1 MNRATLVAGL
11 GALAA
16 AAGIACSDIVAPT
29 RSERYDWRLLVPFDS
44 LGPRVDTLT
53 FHWPRT
59 SLPVKIWVEDQYQ
72 LPARVREGIAEWKQA
87 FLYGEWD
94 ATIVSDST
102 TADVIVLSTLPPP
115 PIRAGLS
122 APRANASLVPS
133 CQGATD
139 VDTGATRR
147 QLLLPIRTYVHP
159 SLPGAADIDACLR
172 VVAAHEIGHTMGLFQ
187 HSTDTLD
194 LMFSVPSS
202 TFLTVRDVGTA
213 VNAYHFPSDM
223 VPVHP

>member
-1 MNRATLVAGL
+1 MNRSHLFAGL

-16 AAGIACSDIVAPT
+16 AAGIACSDIVAPS
-29 RSERYDWRLLVPFDS
+29 RAERYDWRLLVPFDS
-44 LGPRVDTLT
+44 AGPRIDTLT
-53 FHWPRT
+53 FHWPRS
-59 SLPVKIWVEDQYQ
+59 SLPVKIWVENQYS
-72 LPARVREGIAEWKQA
+72 LPTRVREGIREWKGA

-94 ATIVSDST
+94 ATLVTDSN
-102 TADVIVLSTLPPP
+102 TADVIVTSTLPPP
-115 PIRAGLS
+115 PLRASDRS
-122 APRANASLVPS
+122 ASALFVPS

-139 VDTGATRR
+139 VDTGSTRR
-147 QLLLPIRTYVHP
+147 QLKLPIHTYVHP
-159 SLPGAADIDACLR
+159 SIPGAPDLDACLR

-202 TFLTVRDVGTA
+202 TFLTIRDVGTA

-223 VPVHP
+223 VPVRP